1 MQDYKHNS
9 NDEQNQSG
17 PESYQADSVNPY
29 HENKTPIA
37 NKSGGLWGYFLTAA
51 ISVFLTAAICFGL
64 VLTFGILRP
73 GRTLTPSLSFP
84 KQNFADNSENQQAL
98 DKLSV
103 IIKQVQDNYYEELSD
118 QKIIQ
123 AMTEGML
130 EKIGSPYTFYLS
142 PEYVKQMEESM
153 SGSYSG
159 IGATVEQVREGFQ
172 ISDLVEDSPAEKA
185 ALLIN
190 DVFMAVDGKKA
201 TEFEDVNAIAMAIRG
216 EDGSQVEIKI
226 YRPSQ
231 NKEFTFKLTR
241 TTITNSNIHSAMV
254 TDEIGYVRI
263 VSFNQGVS
271 DNFIEAMDKLQ
282 AAGAKNVIFD
292 VRNNGG
298 GYVDEVLNMLDYL
311 LPEGPLITEVGRRNG
326 KDFQQE
332 ENSDAEMGVPD
343 SMHYI
348 CLINKNSASAS
359 ELFSGSLRD
368 WDKAKLVGE
377 QSFGKGVGSITNFL
391 TDGSAVQITN
401 FYYNLPSGENI
412 NEVGLKPD
420 FPVELPEDQQNIT
433 VSRIPQGQDKQ
444 LEKAIDLLKNK

>member
-1 MQDYKHNS
+1 MQEYQHNS
-9 NDEQNQSG
+9 NNEQNG
-17 PESYQADSVNPY
+17 PGPKSYQADSINPY
-29 HENKTPIA
+29 QGNINGPSKRTA
-37 NKSGGLWGYFLTAA
+37 GFWGYFLTAA
-51 ISVFLTAAICFGL
+51 ISIFLTASICLGL
-64 VLTFGILRP
+64 GLIVGVLKP
-73 GRTLTPSLSFP
+73 GVTSAPSLSF
-84 KQNFADNSENQQAL
+84 ENQILSDSVENKQAL

-103 IIKQVQDNYYEELSD
+103 IIKQVKDNYYEELSD
-118 QKIIQ
+118 QEIIQ

-130 EKIGSPYTFYLS
+130 EKFGSPYTFYLS

-159 IGATVEQVREGFQ
+159 IGATVEQVGDGFQ

-185 ALLIN
+185 GLLIN
-190 DVFMAVDGKKA
+190 DRFVAIDDKPAK
-201 TEFEDVNAIAMAIRG
+201 EFEDVNALALAIRG
-216 EDGSQVEIKI
+216 QEGSQVKIKI
-226 YRPSQ
+226 FRPSKNQ
-231 NKEFTFKLTR
+231 EFSFEIRRK
-241 TTITNSNIHSAMV
+241 TITNSNIHSEML

-263 VSFNQGVS
+263 ISFNQGVS

-326 KDFQQE
+326 KEFE
-332 ENSDAEMGVPD
+332 LAERSDAEMGVPD

-377 QSFGKGVGSITNFL
+377 QSFGKGVGTITKFL
-391 TDGSAVQITN
+391 TDGSAIQITN

-420 FPVELPEDQQNIT
+420 FPVELPENQRNIT
-433 VSRIPQGQDKQ
+433 VSRIPKGQDKQ
-444 LEKAIDLLKNK
+444 LEKAIELLNNK